1 MELSDIL
8 WFIIPAFMFLDTL
21 PALIVTIVVIGYAL
35 SGSVDL
41 KLEDKTLHIT
51 EKPTK
56 TQTQTTPTKWPEDTN
71 NTTGWN

>member
-1 MELSDIL
+1 MEMTDVL
-8 WFIIPAFMFLDTL
+8 WIIIPAFMFLDTL
-21 PALIVTIVVIGYAL
+21 PALIVTLVVIGYAL

-41 KLEDKTLHIT
+41 KLENQTLHIT

-56 TQTQTTPTKWPEDTN
+56 TQTQTTPGTWSEHN